1 MTRQFLGLP
10 TATLKWS
17 ETGEPE
23 DVHTGDVY
31 FSANDGLA
39 ETKAVFLAGCD
50 LPARWQHNDLHSIGE
65 LGFGTGLNFMAT
77 LAEWRQFA
85 RPDQRLHYIAIEGA
99 PLTPEQLSRA
109 HEAFPELQRE
119 AGDLQ
124 QIWPDAVKG
133 FHRRT
138 LPGNA
143 NEPKVELTLL
153 FGPVAEMLA
162 QLDAGIDSWF
172 LDGFAPAQNPQMW
185 SEEVFAQLARLSRS
199 GARLATYSVAGLVRR
214 GLGAQGFDVSKLP
227 GHGRKR
233 QRLEAIYKEGPQT
246 AQTQSEPSDAVPDT
260 VIVIGGG
267 IAGACLTHQFTQ
279 AGVGVTLIEAQ
290 GLAAGASGNE
300 LGLISPRLDLEDSA
314 LARFYRSA
322 FVYAGQ
328 FYSHNCSAAF
338 NPTGLVRQAAT
349 LEKAQKHCDL
359 ISNMALP
366 EPLAKLADDG
376 SSLFL
381 KTGATLHP
389 MAAIAQLTQSAKL
402 IKARAKRLERKAGQW
417 VVIGD
422 HEQVIASAKIL
433 VLALG
438 VGELDGVELP
448 ALRLLRGQVSI
459 GTAGQHGVNVP
470 MIGASYVLGL
480 DADRLLFGAT
490 HDRVDDRDCNEI
502 RPVDHQRNLAN
513 LQILRP
519 DLAEQIELS
528 QLTGRASVRAASPD
542 LQPLAG
548 PVADADKCGPWSK
561 QFWGKLSDYS
571 SAPVL
576 DGLYLL
582 NGLGSRG
589 LTLAPLLAKLIV
601 SEICGEPSPLERDA
615 RTAVHPARF
624 CARAARR
631 Q

>member
-10 TATLKWS
+10 TANLKWS
-17 ETGEPE
+17 QTGEPE
-23 DVHTGDVY
+23 DVGSGDVY

-50 LPARWQHNDLHSIGE
+50 LPARWQQDDLHSIAE

-77 LAEWRQFA
+77 LAKWRKFA

-99 PLTPEQLSRA
+99 PLSHEQLSRA
-109 HEAFPELQRE
+109 HKAFPELKRE
-119 AGDLQ
+119 ATDLQ

-133 FHRRT
+133 FHRRSV
-138 LPGNA
+138 PGNA
-143 NEPKVELTLL
+143 NEPSIELTLL
-153 FGPVAEMLA
+153 FGPVAEMLP
-162 QLDAGIDSWF
+162 QLDAQIDSWF
-172 LDGFAPAQNPQMW
+172 LDGFAPAKNPQMW
-185 SEEVFAQLARLSRS
+185 SEEVFAQLARLSRPET
-199 GARLATYSVAGLVRR
+199 RLATYSVAGLVRR
-214 GLGAQGFDVSKLP
+214 GLAAHGFEVEKKP

-233 QRLEAIYKEGPQT
+233 QRLEATYTRST
-246 AQTQSEPSDAVPDT
+246 ANHQARLKPPDN

-267 IAGACLTHQFTQ
+267 IAGACLIHEFAQ
-279 AGVGVTLIEAQ
+279 VGVSVTLVEAQ
-290 GLAAGASGNE
+290 DLAAGASGNE
-300 LGLISPRLDLEDSA
+300 IGLVSPRLDLEDSP

-322 FVYAGQ
+322 FAYACQ
-328 FYSHNCSAAF
+328 FYAYSCNAAF
-338 NPTGLVRQAAT
+338 NTTGILRKPANE
-349 LEKAQKHCDL
+349 EKVHKHWDL
-359 ISNMALP
+359 IANAALP
-366 EPLAKLADDG
+366 KTLAELDDDG

-381 KTGATLHP
+381 KTGATLCP
-389 MAAIAQLTQSAKL
+389 ATAIARLAKP
-402 IKARAKRLERKAGQW
+402 AKPIIASVKRIERNAGQW
-417 VVIGD
+417 VVYGAD
-422 HEQVIASAKIL
+422 KQMIASADHL

-438 VGELDGVELP
+438 AGELTGIELP

-459 GTAGQHGVNVP
+459 GITQQHGIKVP
-470 MIGASYVLGL
+470 MIGASYALGL

-490 HDRVDDRDCNEI
+490 HDRVEDPTCNQTTKQ
-502 RPVDHQRNLAN
+502 DHQRNLAN
-513 LQILRP
+513 LGILHP
-519 DLAEQIELS
+519 DLAEQVELS

-548 PVADADKCGPWSK
+548 PVADAGKCGPWAK

-571 SAPVL
+571 SAPML

-589 LTLAPLLAKLIV
+589 LTLAPLLAKSIV

-615 RTAVHPARF
+615 RTALHPARF